1 VRVYKSPTCGCC
13 SAWSEHLKEN
23 GFEVELVD
31 TNDMPTV
38 KVALGVPYELGS
50 CHTAEVGDYL
60 VEGHVPADDIKAL
73 LSEAPSGVRGL
84 AVPNMPIGSPG
95 METPGMAPESYDV
108 IAFDEQGGRRTRLP
122 KSLMHDARVSY
133 PIGVKAGLAFSALWL
148 AVAAFAPIAVHAQD
162 DEDEALQRWVIK
174 GELTSVLAQGNAE
187 TLTLGFGGQVRR
199 RWEKHAVRFE
209 AGSVR
214 ALSLIHI

>member
-1 VRVYKSPTCGCC
+1 MRILQIAAVAGVGTLVTLSAACAPSDEEMVNGGPAAATSAAASASASAAASFASADDLELPVVRVYKSPTCGCC

-38 KVALGVPYELGS
+38 KVALGVPHELGS

-73 LSEAPSGVRGL
+73 LAEAPSGVRGL

-95 METPGMAPESYDV
+95 METPGMAPERYDV
-108 IAFDEQGGRRTRLP
+108 IAFDEQGGRRVYR
-122 KSLMHDARVSY
+122 SH
-133 PIGVKAGLAFSALWL
+133 
-148 AVAAFAPIAVHAQD
+148 
-162 DEDEALQRWVIK
+162 
-174 GELTSVLAQGNAE
+174 
-187 TLTLGFGGQVRR
+187 
-199 RWEKHAVRFE
+199 
-209 AGSVR
+209 
-214 ALSLIHI
+214 

>member
-1 VRVYKSPTCGCC
+1 MRVLEITAAAGLGALVTLSVACAPSDAEMVTGGPAAATSAATAAATSFASADDLELPIVRVYKSPTCGCC

-38 KVALGVPYELGS
+38 KVALGVPHELGS

-73 LSEAPSGVRGL
+73 LAEAPGGVRGL

-108 IAFDEQGGRRTRLP
+108 IAFDEQGGRRVYR
-122 KSLMHDARVSY
+122 SH
-133 PIGVKAGLAFSALWL
+133 
-148 AVAAFAPIAVHAQD
+148 
-162 DEDEALQRWVIK
+162 
-174 GELTSVLAQGNAE
+174 
-187 TLTLGFGGQVRR
+187 
-199 RWEKHAVRFE
+199 
-209 AGSVR
+209 
-214 ALSLIHI
+214 